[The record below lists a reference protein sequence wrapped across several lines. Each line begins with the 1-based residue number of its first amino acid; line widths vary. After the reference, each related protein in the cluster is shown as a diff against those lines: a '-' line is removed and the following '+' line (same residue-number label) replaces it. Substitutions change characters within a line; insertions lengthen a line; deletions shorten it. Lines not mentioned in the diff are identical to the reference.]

1 MLLATLTF
9 SARGWLWPAAALL
22 GTSLLLVGWT
32 YRRTSATPLR
42 WLCAALKVAGLFALG
57 LCLLE
62 PLWSG
67 QRARPGANL
76 FAIVADNSQSLN
88 INDHVGGQTRAAM
101 LQTLL
106 DPRHADW
113 QAALEENYEVRRF
126 LFDTRLQTTRDFQD
140 ATFDGRA
147 TALGSAL
154 RSLKQRFEGR
164 PVAGVL
170 LMTDG
175 NATDLRRAPADL
187 DGLPPVYPVLLGQSS
202 ELCDLAIG
210 QVNVAQTVFEDAP
223 VTIQAEVSAQGVAGE
238 NVVAQLLDS
247 SGKKLREMTVR
258 ARKSD
263 DTLAFRFELRPEKP
277 GVSFYRL
284 LVGLKGEIGSVTR
297 AHASTRE
304 ATLLNNSRV
313 LAIDRGQGPYR
324 VLYVAGRPNWEYKF
338 LNRAIQEDPQ
348 IQLVALIRVALRE
361 GKFDFRG
368 RGGET
373 SNPLFRGF
381 GNQAREETERYDQ
394 PVLSRLNTRDELEL
408 RSGFPS
414 TAEELYRYQAVIL
427 DDVEA
432 AFFTPDQA
440 ALLQKY
446 VSERGGGLLMLG
458 GMECFQQG
466 NYQRTPIGDMLP
478 VYLEATEASTPHGP
492 VRLSLSPEGWLQEW
506 ARLREN
512 ENDERARLDS
522 MPAFQVFNTV
532 REIKPG
538 ASIVATAVD
547 ERGKEFPAIVTQR
560 FGRGRTAAL
569 TIGDLWRWGMTN
581 PEAHQDLDK
590 SWRQLVRWLVADVPR
605 QVELTAE
612 PAADVGTDLVKL
624 QVRARDA
631 RFQPMDDAAVTVEVQ
646 PPSGAATNAAAG
658 ILRLRAE
665 PSTTEPGV
673 YEASYAPHGTGAY
686 SAKAFVTNSVGAE
699 VARAETGWA
708 TDLAAEEFRSLQP
721 NLSLLEDI
729 ARRTGGEIVSADK
742 LTDFARRLPLRRAP
756 VMEAWTTPA
765 WHTPAVFAFAL
776 ACFAGEWG
784 LRRWK
789 GMP

>member
-1 MLLATLTF
+1 MVFGTLTF
-9 SARGWLWPAAALL
+9 SARGWLWPAAMLL
-22 GTSLLLVGWT
+22 GTSLLLVWWT
-32 YRRTSATPLR
+32 YHRTSATPLR
-42 WLCAALKVAGLFALG
+42 WVCAALKILGISALG

-62 PLWSG
+62 PLCSG

-88 INDHVGGQTRAAM
+88 VKDNIGGRTRAAT
-101 LQTLL
+101 LQALL
-106 DPRHADW
+106 DPSRAEW
-113 QAALEENYEVRRF
+113 QASLEENYEVRRF
-126 LFDTRLQTTRDFQD
+126 LFDTRLQTTRDFHE
-140 ATFDGRA
+140 AAFDGRG

-154 RSLKQRFEGR
+154 RSLKQRFGGR
-164 PVAGVL
+164 PTAGVL
-170 LMTDG
+170 LLTDG
-175 NATDLRRAPADL
+175 NATDLSRVPAEFA
-187 DGLPPVYPVLLGQSS
+187 GLPPVYPVLIGRTA

-210 QVNVAQTVFEDAP
+210 QVNVAQTAFEDAP
-223 VTIQAEVSAQGVAGE
+223 VSIQAEVSATGVAGE

-247 SGKKLREMTVR
+247 GGKKIREITAR
-258 ARKSD
+258 ARKSQ

-284 LVGLKGEIGSVTR
+284 LVGLSSEISSINNTNAG
-297 AHASTRE
+297 TRE

-313 LAIDRGQGPYR
+313 LAIDRGEGPYR
-324 VLYVAGRPNWEYKF
+324 VLYVAGRPNWEFKF

-348 IQLVALIRVALRE
+348 VQLVALIRVALRE

-373 SNPLFRGF
+373 GNPLFRGF
-381 GNQAREETERYDQ
+381 GNQSREETERYDQ

-408 RSGFPS
+408 RSGFPG
-414 TAEELYRYQAVIL
+414 TAEELYGYSAIIL

-466 NYQRTPIGDMLP
+466 NYQHTPIGDMLP
-478 VYLEATEASTPHGP
+478 IYLDNTAPSPPPAQ
-492 VRLSLSPEGWLQEW
+492 VRLKLSPEGWLQEW

-512 ENDERARLDS
+512 ESDERARLES
-522 MPAFQVFNTV
+522 MPAFHVLNTV
-532 REIKPG
+532 REVKPG
-538 ASIVATAVD
+538 ASIVATALD
-547 ERGKEFPAIVTQR
+547 EGGKEFPAIVTQR

-569 TIGDLWRWGMTN
+569 TIGDLWRWGMAN
-581 PEAHQDLDK
+581 PDARRDLDK

-605 QVELTAE
+605 QVELAAE
-612 PAADVGTDLVKL
+612 SSSDAGTELVKL

-631 RFQPMDDAAVTVEVQ
+631 RFQPLDDAVVTVEVH
-646 PPSGAATNAAAG
+646 PPSGTANTG
-658 ILRLRAE
+658 VLRLRTE
-665 PSTTEPGV
+665 PSATAPGV
-673 YEASYAPHGTGAY
+673 YEASYAPHGTGGY
-686 SAKAFVTNSVGAE
+686 LAKAFVTNSLGVEVG
-699 VARAETGWA
+699 RAEAGWA
-708 TDLAAEEFRSLQP
+708 TDLAADEFQSLQP
-721 NLSLLEDI
+721 NLALLEDL
-729 ARRTGGEIVSADK
+729 ARRTGGEIVSSEK
-742 LTDFARRLPLRRAP
+742 LTEFARRLPLHPAP
-756 VMEAWTTPA
+756 VMEPWTTPA
-765 WHTPAVFAFAL
+765 WHTPTVFAFAL
-776 ACFAGEWG
+776 ACLVGEWG